1 MSITKEYIQG
11 LSRQLRIMIMA
22 WIVESLQEEEVD
34 WTPSDEQRERIA
46 AIEARIKSGD
56 EKTYSLDEMRE
67 HFDALNNSVKSNH

>member
-56 EKTYSLDEMRE
+56 EKMLSKAELRA
-67 HFDALNNSVKSNH
+67 HFDRLINS